1 MPNNWSVE
9 IKHYNV
15 TTTTETDI
23 TDNFISLP
31 MATDTGTGEVNTA
44 RVILSAQKGK
54 FITSAPLLN
63 QYDRIRIKITD
74 QDNAV
79 YNKVFDITK
88 IIPSWT
94 KSEGVRVTLMLLGIE
109 HWLQKINHVKPFF
122 YEGAFEVME
131 DIGNSYGV
139 SKGSLQPTLTGHDDS
154 TKNKLPTSAFQ
165 KNNYDFA
172 VSESPCM
179 DRIDTVVDK
188 LGGSVDSGGILD
200 FYESKFNSHA
210 TSYTTVELNVF
221 SSGSPT
227 ASSIPEISESSSV
240 NVGESDGGIDAVTG
254 TVLSAWGAVDQ
265 GSLPINIS
273 QFNSKSRRLDFMPFW
288 NKNEDYKQNSIVRS
302 GSLMYKAQVN
312 IAGSSSNTAPTV
324 GVLWQLVTISD
335 WYVNGTLVYSPW
347 TNEKISNT
355 QYGAEYWKDSGTC
368 PLNTGA
374 TSLNRHG
381 FFDSNVVI
389 NDDVSGEE
397 FFRIPVDII
406 LETANP
412 TPSHIISDTELKKYL
427 YNNTNFYRGFRVLL
441 KEAGN
446 TASQESWSSSG
457 TSTTDKN
464 GKTFQL
470 AIVQY
475 TGTEWVVKYVGAASK
490 VQVAAKNK
498 GTLWEYASGGWTQV
512 TSTIEMD
519 CIHPYTS
526 IDNSAGIPLGSN
538 AITVNNESAV
548 TVTYEFGV
556 SLNPSSAAGDAHRR
570 GAWLNLSFPFPTAK
584 ISHPKTVGALF
595 GGAVSGAD
603 AVCEPATL
611 DAQNM
616 HLTHD
621 GFRGFN
627 NGQSSEDF
635 GQISSLDFWMKIKMS
650 GKVGL
655 NNYYSTA
662 TDANYKMRCTLID
675 TDDNVVTQDFVLSF
689 NNHWEQ
695 IKLPIS
701 GFTEHRARKPAK
713 TVQTMLTPPKEL
725 KILNIFK
732 YRNIKSIMIQTQES
746 YDEHGR
752 YQINNITG
760 NRYDYGGM
768 NVGYLPKATLTKKI
782 ELSIDGI
789 CFTKPLFVNTGAD
802 ASRCLE
808 GDFIERPE
816 IMDYYQLKNDA
827 ESELEKRKWRHVE
840 YDITTTGECNINFG
854 DYFLYENTNLI
865 PAEFETSSGSNKIK
879 LVAKHIEYSV
889 TKPVDGKGGFLRRIL
904 GVRRFQ

>member
-9 IKHYNV
+9 IKHYKTEP
-15 TTTTETDI
+15 TTAETDI
-23 TDNFISLP
+23 TDNFVSLP
-31 MATDTGTGEVNTA
+31 MATDTGTGEVNSA
-44 RVILSAQKGK
+44 RLVLSAPKGK
-54 FITSAPLLN
+54 FITSAPLLY

-74 QDNAV
+74 ENNSI
-79 YNKVFDITK
+79 YNKVFDVTK

-109 HWLQKINHVKPFF
+109 HWLQKINHIKPFF
-122 YEGAFEVME
+122 YAGAFEVMK
-131 DIGNSYGV
+131 DIGDSYGV
-139 SKGSLQPTLTGHDDS
+139 SKGTLQPTLTGHDDP
-154 TKNKLPTSAFQ
+154 TKNKLPTSNFQ

-210 TSYTTVELNVF
+210 TSYTTMELNVF

-227 ASSIPEISESSSV
+227 ASNIPEIGESSSV

-254 TVLSAWGAVDQ
+254 TVLNAWGAVDQ

-273 QFNSKSRRLDFMPFW
+273 KFNSKSRRLDFMPYW
-288 NKNEDYKQNSIVRS
+288 KATEDYKTNSVVKYGSVLYKALTNITGSASNSAPSSNIGVLYNVLTLS
-302 GSLMYKAQVN
+302 DWFENGSL
-312 IAGSSSNTAPTV
+312 I
-324 GVLWQLVTISD
+324 
-335 WYVNGTLVYSPW
+335 YSPW

-355 QYGAEYWKDSGTC
+355 QYGAEYWKDSGTN
-368 PLNTGA
+368 PLNTSGDPQV
-374 TSLNRHG
+374 SHG
-381 FFDSNVVI
+381 FIDGNVVI
-389 NDDVSGEE
+389 NDDVTNEE
-397 FFRIPVDII
+397 FFRVPVDII
-406 LETANP
+406 LETADP
-412 TPSHIISDTELKKYL
+412 TPSHIISDTQLKKYL
-427 YNNTNFYRGFRVLL
+427 YNDTNFYRGFRVLL
-441 KEAGN
+441 KNSGN
-446 TASQESWSSSG
+446 TASQQSWSSSG
-457 TSTTDKN
+457 TSTTDRN
-464 GKTFQL
+464 GKTFNQ

-475 TGTEWVVKYVGAASK
+475 TGSEWVIKYEAVANK
-490 VQVAAKNK
+490 VMVVAKNK
-498 GTLWEYASGGWTQV
+498 GTIWNYTSNTWSELTAINEY
-512 TSTIEMD
+512 D
-519 CIHPYTS
+519 CIHPYNS
-526 IDNSAGIPLGSN
+526 IFNSTGIPLGSN
-538 AITVNNESAV
+538 TITVNNESAV
-548 TVTYEFGV
+548 TVRYDFTM
-556 SLNPSSAAGDAHRR
+556 STINISDKNKR

-584 ISHPKTVGALF
+584 INHPKTVGSLY

-603 AVCEPATL
+603 SVCEPATL

-627 NGQSSEDF
+627 NGTSSEDF
-635 GQISSLDFWMKIKMS
+635 GQLSSLDFWMKINYQ
-650 GKVGL
+650 GNLLGT
-655 NNYYSTA
+655 YYSSTEP
-662 TDANYKMRCTLID
+662 NYKMRCTLID
-675 TDDNVVTQDFVLSF
+675 TSDNVVIQDFILPF
-689 NNHWEQ
+689 NDHWESV
-695 IKLPIS
+695 KLPIS
-701 GFTEHRARKPAK
+701 GFTEYRGRKPAS
-713 TVQTMLTPPKEL
+713 TLIIMATPPKEL
-725 KILNIFK
+725 KILNVFEFK
-732 YRNIKSIMIQTQES
+732 NIKNIIIQTQES

-752 YQINNITG
+752 YSRSLNNRFDSAIIGINYASIYTALNKRI
-760 NRYDYGGM
+760 D
-768 NVGYLPKATLTKKI
+768 
-782 ELSIDGI
+782 LSIDGM

-802 ASRCLE
+802 TSRCLE